1 MENPH
6 ACCKCEPLAQT
17 NILMR
22 IVYVSAALLTP
33 SMDVLTSSD
42 G

>member
-22 IVYVSAALLTP
+22 IVYVSAVSLTP
-33 SMDVLTSSD
+33 SVDVLPGSD

>member
-22 IVYVSAALLTP
+22 IVYVSAASLTP
-33 SMDVLTSSD
+33 SMDVLVGSD